1 MGLDE
6 DFEQAAKDA
15 KALTAMPS
23 NDDLLILYGL
33 FKVATVGKNNTVRPG
48 MLDLKGKAKWD
59 AWKKV
64 EDKSPEDA
72 KRDYIL
78 KVQQLQEAWSAS
90 WEVHTRL
97 EGLCDACPCAVRNA
111 MIAVVAWI
119 MIMSATECVRFGVGL

>member
-78 KVQQLQEAWSAS
+78 KVQQLQEA
-90 WEVHTRL
+90 
-97 EGLCDACPCAVRNA
+97 
-111 MIAVVAWI
+111 
-119 MIMSATECVRFGVGL
+119 